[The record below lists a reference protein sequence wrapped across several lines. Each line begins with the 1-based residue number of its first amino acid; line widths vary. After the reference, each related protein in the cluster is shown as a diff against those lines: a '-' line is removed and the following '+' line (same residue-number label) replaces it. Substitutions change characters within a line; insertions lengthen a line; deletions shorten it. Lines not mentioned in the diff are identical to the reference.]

1 MTDAHHFLA
10 DIWFGLIGLLLILYV
25 VLDGFDLGVGILS
38 LFARDENE
46 RGIMMASLGSV
57 WDANETWLVLL
68 GGALFGAFPDVYA
81 IALHALYVPIMAA
94 LFGLIFRAVAFEF
107 RENARRKPLW
117 NIAFGCGSLLAAVAQ
132 GFALGA
138 IIGGIPVVGNPAGG
152 GGYQGG
158 VFDWFS
164 PFALLVAIGVVFGY
178 MLLGA
183 TYLIV
188 KTVGKTQ
195 ARSYRVAALAAW
207 CTVLVGVGVSLWTPL
222 RFSYIEAKWF
232 GENLYALG
240 VLPLCAAITFLM
252 LLLSL
257 RRRREYAPFA
267 WSILIFLFSFIGLAA
282 SLYPNIIPPDVHVY
296 TAASSAKTLVFMLTG
311 IGMLIP
317 IMLIY
322 NAYQYLVF
330 RGKVTQAGYGGG
342 D

>member
-1 MTDAHHFLA
+1 MNGAYHFLA
-10 DIWFGLIGLLLILYV
+10 DVWFGLIGILLILYV

-38 LFARDENE
+38 LFAHDERE
-46 RGIMMASLGSV
+46 RGIMMGTLGSV

-68 GGALFGAFPDVYA
+68 GGALFGAFPRAYA
-81 IALHALYVPIMAA
+81 VVLHALYVPIMAA

-107 RENARRKPLW
+107 RENARRKPVW
-117 NIAFGCGSLLAAVAQ
+117 NIAFGCGSLLAAIAQ

-138 IIGGIPVVGNPAGG
+138 IIDGIPAGPA
-152 GGYQGG
+152 GYQGG
-158 VFDWFS
+158 VMDWFS

-188 KTVGKTQ
+188 KTVDKTQ
-195 ARSYRVAALAAW
+195 ARNYRFATLAAW

-222 RFSYIEAKWF
+222 RFDYVAHKWF
-232 GENLYALG
+232 GEHFYALG
-240 VLPLCAAITFLM
+240 VLPLCAALAFAA
-252 LLLSL
+252 LLFSL

-282 SLYPNIIPPDVHVY
+282 SLYPNVVPPDITVY
-296 TAASSAKTLVFMLTG
+296 GAASSAKTLVFMLTG

-330 RGKVTQAGYGGG
+330 RGKVTEAGYGGG
-342 D
+342 ED

>member
-1 MTDAHHFLA
+1 MNDAYHFLA

-38 LFARDENE
+38 LFAHDEHE
-46 RGIMMASLGSV
+46 RGVMMATLGSV

-68 GGALFGAFPDVYA
+68 GGALFGAFPRAYA
-81 IALHALYVPIMAA
+81 VALHALYVPITAA
-94 LFGLIFRAVAFEF
+94 LFGLIFRGVAFEF
-107 RENARRKPLW
+107 RENARRKHIW
-117 NIAFGCGSLLAAVAQ
+117 NIAFGCGSLLAAIAQ

-138 IIGGIPVVGNPAGG
+138 IIAGIQVGPN
-152 GGYQGG
+152 GYQGD
-158 VFDWFS
+158 VMDWFS

-188 KTVGKTQ
+188 KTIGDTQ
-195 ARSYRVAALAAW
+195 ERGYRFAVLAAW
-207 CTVLVGVGVSLWTPL
+207 CTVIVGVGVSLWTPL
-222 RFSYIEAKWF
+222 KFSYVADKWF
-232 GENLYALG
+232 GGNALG
-240 VLPLCAAITFLM
+240 ILPLCAAISF
-252 LLLSL
+252 LLLLRSL
-257 RRRREYAPFA
+257 RRRREYAPFG

-296 TAASSAKTLVFMLTG
+296 AAASSAKTLVFMLTG

-342 D
+342 E